1 MRLIA
6 IGVGLGVGLILV
18 PLGGEAEQ
26 AGKATRVDVLM
37 PSIRLRPRLEWR
49 CGQVR
54 KTPTGR

>member
-26 AGKATRVDVLM
+26 GWEGGSR
-37 PSIRLRPRLEWR
+37 
-49 CGQVR
+49 
-54 KTPTGR
+54 